1 MVMRAWCVI
10 FVALVMVGCDRDSG
24 APTPPV
30 KKAKELFVEI
40 SGVTPLL
47 PDRRTHLAPTGTG
60 QLFWVQEAV
69 DAGGAG
75 GGRETVF
82 TLADGGIATATKFS
96 NASVLEALGAAG
108 EPGARGGIQSLAA
121 TGNGEVYF
129 FFAGQSKR
137 KLLVG
142 LGVFVPASGETRVIA
157 DAAALREASGMGNTL
172 ALARGSVLRST
183 GSGGGGGGRTWLWLR
198 HEHGFVVL
206 SVDGGSVR
214 RAFDRLRVPE
224 GEALELV
231 APGEDLVADGEGLVY
246 LERGRGRLW
255 RIGAN
260 GEASVLT
267 DVSELPA
274 GTTAPSPDGGV
285 GAASGALAVFAPPG
299 APFVE
304 PPDNPLVPPKPVADF
319 PALVR
324 YAGGPNP
331 RRTILG
337 RGAFDAPSRLNVR
350 GLTFP
355 QLVRDRSSWL
365 GYDTQTGEVLRVR
378 VGER

>member
-1 MVMRAWCVI
+1 MRAWCVI
-10 FVALVMVGCDRDSG
+10 FVALVAGCDRDSG
-24 APTPPV
+24 SPTPPA
-30 KKAKELFVEI
+30 KKAKELVVEI

-47 PDRRTHLAPTGTG
+47 PDRRTHVAPTGTG
-60 QLFWVQEAV
+60 QLFWVQEAA
-69 DAGGAG
+69 DAA
-75 GGRETVF
+75 GGRETLF

-96 NASVLEALGAAG
+96 NASVLEAMGAQGEAG
-108 EPGARGGIQSLAA
+108 GRGGIQSLAA

-129 FFAGQSKR
+129 YFAGQTKR
-137 KLLVG
+137 KLLVA

-172 ALARGSVLRST
+172 ALVRGSVLRSS
-183 GSGGGGGGRTWLWLR
+183 GSNGGGGARTWLWLR

-206 SVDGGSVR
+206 AVEPDGSVR
-214 RAFDRLRVPE
+214 RAFDRLHLPE
-224 GEALELV
+224 GEALELQS
-231 APGEDLVADGEGLVY
+231 AGEDLVADGEGLVY

-255 RIGAN
+255 RIGAK
-260 GEASVLT
+260 GEASVLA

-274 GTTAPSPDGGV
+274 GTTAPSPDGG
-285 GAASGALAVFAPPG
+285 GAGALAMFAPPG

-304 PPDNPLVPPKPVADF
+304 PPDNPLVSPKPVAEF

-324 YAGGPNP
+324 YAGA

-337 RGAFDAPSRLNVR
+337 RGAFDAPSRLNVPA
-350 GLTFP
+350 LTFG

-365 GYDTQTGEVLRVR
+365 AYDAQTGELLRVR